1 MNLKN
6 VNLKA
11 LQSYKSKLKELK
23 TWAQVRSPKP
33 LQSALSYTLD
43 WLTPELLGSGFRMTE
58 VSDFSMKG
66 LIPKNSGNLDSQS
79 EIHQGLVLNA
89 ALELAKACID
99 RHMPENFYRII
110 ASETQISKKQKWD
123 HEITLILNSDESSF
137 DHFFS
142 GLQGNKKPMIEF
154 KVQIQCA
161 SKKTDLVTIGLTCD
175 ATNLLT

>member
-11 LQSYKSKLKELK
+11 LQSYKAKLKELK

-43 WLTPELLGSGFRMTE
+43 WLSPELLGSGFRMTE

-66 LIPKNSGNLDSQS
+66 IIPKNSSNLDSQG

-89 ALELAKACID
+89 SLELARACLD
-99 RHMPENFYRII
+99 RHMPENFYRIT

-123 HEITLILNSDESSF
+123 DEITLNLNSDESSF

-142 GLQGNKKPMIEF
+142 GLQGNKKPTIEF
-154 KVQIQCA
+154 KILIQSA
-161 SKKTDLVTIGLTCD
+161 SKNRDQITLQLTCD

>member
-6 VNLKA
+6 VNLKSLRA
-11 LQSYKSKLKELK
+11 YKSKLKELK
-23 TWAQVRSPKP
+23 TWVQVRSPKP

-43 WLTPELLGSGFRMTE
+43 WLSPELLGSGFRMIE

-66 LIPKNSGNLDSQS
+66 LIPKNSSNLDSNG

-89 ALELAKACID
+89 SLELSRTCID
-99 RHMPENFYRII
+99 RHLPENLYQIT
-110 ASETQISKKQKWD
+110 SSDVQISKKQKWGD
-123 HEITLILNSDESSF
+123 EITLNLNSSESVF

-142 GLQGNKKPMIEF
+142 ELQSNKKTTIEF
-154 KVQIQCA
+154 QIQVQSD
-161 SKKTDLVTIGLTCD
+161 SKKMDLISIKLTCD